1 MKGFK
6 LLIVLL
12 VFSLLLPIGS
22 VSAKE
27 KKIVY
32 LTFDDGPS
40 QNTPKVLKVLKKY
53 HVVATFFVTA
63 QEPAYFKYMKK
74 AYQMGNGVEVHTY
87 SHDYKKIYSSTKAFW
102 KDHEKMN
109 KIVKAYTGHSSKIFR
124 FPGGASNTISRHYS
138 RGIMK
143 KLAKEAKEKGLIY
156 QDWNVSSGDAAGA
169 TVPYKR
175 IARNATKSGNMN
187 HCVIL
192 MHDMRTKT
200 TTVKALPKIIKYYKK
215 HGYAFRKLSKSSF
228 QAHQHINN

>member
-1 MKGFK
+1 MKRIK
-6 LLIVLL
+6 ILIALL
-12 VFSLLLPIGS
+12 VFSLMLPINNTF
-22 VSAKE
+22 AKE

-40 QNTPKVLKVLKKY
+40 RNTPKVLKILNKY
-53 HVVATFFVTA
+53 HVVGTFFVTA

-87 SHDYKKIYSSTKAFW
+87 SHDYKKIYSSPKAFW
-102 KDHEKMN
+102 KDHDKMN

-124 FPGGASNTISRHYS
+124 FPGGASNTISRHYC

-143 KLAKEAKEKGLIY
+143 TLAKQAKEKGLVY

-175 IARNATKSGNMN
+175 IARNATKGGNMKN
-187 HCVIL
+187 CIIL
-192 MHDMRTKT
+192 MHDMRSKT

-215 HGYAFRKLSKSSF
+215 HGYMFRKLSQSSF